1 MCTLPL
7 DSTASQL
14 ATHAW
19 LSQRALLPPS
29 EPSMTRPSDSPKRKV
44 CPSLPKL
51 RFLQEWATPLTMV
64 NFVLLGCA
72 SGFTLA
78 ATCAAWLAP
87 SLVRALAVCACAL
100 TLCGCATRV
109 ASLVRNARLR
119 PKSTVQSATGI
130 TSPKL
135 VQKSR
140 GFTAGAFNLREFF
153 HGQTQR
159 TLRHVKWAFLVAAF
173 VVPFVRKPSNND
185 AGQRVM
191 ERSEELNVVQ
201 RACSRASARR
211 NHRRSEREEGAGTAR

>member
-1 MCTLPL
+1 
-7 DSTASQL
+7 
-14 ATHAW
+14 
-19 LSQRALLPPS
+19 
-29 EPSMTRPSDSPKRKV
+29 
-44 CPSLPKL
+44 
-51 RFLQEWATPLTMV
+51 
-64 NFVLLGCA
+64 
-72 SGFTLA
+72 
-78 ATCAAWLAP
+78 
-87 SLVRALAVCACAL
+87 LVRALAVCACAL